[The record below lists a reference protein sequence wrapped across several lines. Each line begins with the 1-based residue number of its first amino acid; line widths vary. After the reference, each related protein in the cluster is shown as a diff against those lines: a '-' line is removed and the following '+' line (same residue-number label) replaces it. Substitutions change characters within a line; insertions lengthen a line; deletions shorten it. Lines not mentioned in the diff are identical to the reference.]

1 MEVREI
7 IERRHQINV
16 YLVHGKP
23 RIYLTWLKS
32 EIKKNC
38 GFLNIDNSPDDYLK
52 YTNSRTIIKII
63 QNSLKISKM
72 VDIIDINIKTNHC

>member
-32 EIKKNC
+32 EIKE
-38 GFLNIDNSPDDYLK
+38 LWILK
-52 YTNSRTIIKII
+52 YRQQSENGVTFKN
-63 QNSLKISKM
+63 M
-72 VDIIDINIKTNHC
+72 Y